1 MDMKPFEETPMADSV
16 PLVKHLPEGR
26 FADVAKAFRDR
37 DLHADLTRPTVIFRD
52 ERDAHCY
59 AYDWCYQDAWDDTAH
74 GEMGHGCTV
83 IVFRAGK
90 RKSGKSAYV

>member
-16 PLVKHLPEGR
+16 PLVRHLPAGR

-37 DLHADLTRPTVIFRD
+37 DLNADLTKDTVIYRD
-52 ERDAHCY
+52 GREDPPTY
-59 AYDWCYQDAWDDTAH
+59 GWCYQEQWYHTH
-74 GEMGHGCTV
+74 HVTGSRGCSV
-83 IVFRAGK
+83 IMFRDGK